1 MPERFILKRL
11 NIHVMSHVE
20 PVSYRQTPQATGSL
34 KIALIWRHCFLPES
48 GKSRPTKKQQ
58 RNQQHLNYRNLQLS
72 NSYRSRPPL
81 QSSNV
86 LPFLVL
92 MPEID
97 NIHCAVLV
105 IAHAVGLIFLLLSLK
120 IPKFVFF
127 GQPFF
132 QHLLL
137 NFSPI
142 LSPHLHAISKS

>member
-20 PVSYRQTPQATGSL
+20 PVSYRQTPQATDSL
-34 KIALIWRHCFLPES
+34 KIALICRHCFLPQS
-48 GKSRPTKKQQ
+48 VKSRPKNTTRDKSPAD
-58 RNQQHLNYRNLQLS
+58 LIIEIYNLQLQ
-72 NSYRSRPPL
+72 RQLLR
-81 QSSNV
+81 SSNV
-86 LPFLVL
+86 LPVLVL